1 MKKSR
6 VAAALFIGI
15 TSIAAAADA
24 RGAVKSGE
32 DIITNGGIVADVFD
46 TRFERDGGRDSDID
60 VLNGGRTGCIDAES
74 RGQGDG
80 PTADINCD

>member
-15 TSIAAAADA
+15 TSIAGIADA
-24 RGAVKSGE
+24 GRAIKSGE
-32 DIITNGGIVADVFD
+32 DIITNGGTIADVFD

-60 VLNGGRTGCIDAES
+60 VFNGGRSGCIDAES

>member
-1 MKKSR
+1 MWKSR

-15 TSIAAAADA
+15 TSIAGIADA
-24 RGAVKSGE
+24 GRANKSGE
-32 DIITNGGIVADVFD
+32 DIITNGGTIADVFD

-60 VLNGGRTGCIDAES
+60 VFNGGRSGCIDAD
-74 RGQGDG
+74 GNG